1 MEQRAAA
8 AMLLVQKRAVDDFE
22 YFVNNVFA
30 LSFDE
35 FVSGQYISDVCA
47 HMDDNAYAMYITGR
61 GHFKSTRLYA
71 RLMWHL
77 LRFKVMPKT
86 KEGWY
91 FSYNQ
96 DMSAYHLGKVREL
109 IAVNPYYNDLTNF
122 KGQTDSVLGFA
133 MLRNGQP
140 LDRAPKFVVKPSGLL
155 VFKRG
160 IHADLIYVD
169 DPLKDPENKLKPTVI
184 TKVNRI
190 IKTELLPMVNKGG
203 ECYIVGTP
211 QTNDDFF
218 FDAELRTRFA
228 TWFTPAIVD
237 VTNHITLWPEFYT
250 YADLMQIKAAQGDKT
265 FAQEYMASPVYNEDS
280 YLDRT
285 ALEAACVELLWKK
298 KDWTEYLSSQFVVG
312 GFDIGK
318 KVHPSHL
325 ALFIRTFYVDEDGNE
340 WPRYRQIF
348 SYWMDGWQY
357 EKQYKFLNDIID
369 LFNVSALYYDNTR
382 AEFEGFAEEG
392 KLSPAMQPVT
402 LNTRNQTKMAAA
414 LDTLLSRGDIT
425 FINERRQQS
434 QLLAV
439 DNTLQALESPEGHGD
454 SFWSNAMAV
463 SDNDDGS
470 ISIRT

>member
-1 MEQRAAA
+1 
-8 AMLLVQKRAVDDFE
+8 MLLIQKRAVDDFE

-109 IAVNPYYNDLTNF
+109 IAVNPFYHELTNF

-218 FDAELRTRFA
+218 FDAELKTRFA

-237 VTNHITLWPEFYT
+237 EVQHIPLWPEYYS

-280 YLDRT
+280 YIDRE
-285 ALEAACVELLWKK
+285 ALIQASTEACWKK
-298 KDWTEYLSSQFVVG
+298 RDWLEYLRNEFVVG

-325 ALFIRTFYVDEDGNE
+325 ALFIRTFYTDGRTGE
-340 WPRYRQIF
+340 EKVRYRQIF
-348 SYWMDGWQY
+348 SYWLDGWQY
-357 EKQYKFLNDIID
+357 NKQYEFLNDIIAM
-369 LFNVSALYYDNTR
+369 FNVSVLYYDNTR

-392 KLSPAMQPVT
+392 KLDPAMVPVT
-402 LNTRNQTKMAAA
+402 LNARNQTIMATN
-414 LDTLLSRGDIT
+414 LDTLLSNGDIT

-439 DNTLQALESPEGHGD
+439 DNTLQALESVEGHGD
-454 SFWSNAMAV
+454 SFWSVAMAV

-470 ISIRT
+470 ITIRT